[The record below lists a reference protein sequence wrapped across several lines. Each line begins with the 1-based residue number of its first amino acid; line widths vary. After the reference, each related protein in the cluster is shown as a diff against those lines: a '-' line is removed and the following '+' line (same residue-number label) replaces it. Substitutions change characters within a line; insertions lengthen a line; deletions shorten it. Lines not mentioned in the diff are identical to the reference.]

1 MKVESPRSP
10 KSSSKSPRTSPKSL
24 PLDQVR
30 LVDVDYGF
38 ISILLNLLHPLFV
51 LQTQEERLSNDLL
64 DIMRE
69 ANILEELD
77 GEKMEQ
83 ENLEAL
89 KSIEGEAAASKKVD
103 RNENLTADEVEE
115 VDVEGVWSPRQLIQV
130 FVHVSTAFLVHR

>member
-1 MKVESPRSP
+1 MRI
-10 KSSSKSPRTSPKSL
+10 RI
-24 PLDQVR
+24 
-30 LVDVDYGF
+30 F
-38 ISILLNLLHPLFV
+38 ILLNLLFLLFV

-89 KSIEGEAAASKKVD
+89 KSIEGEAEASKKED

-130 FVHVSTAFLVHR
+130 FVHVSLVHS

>member
-1 MKVESPRSP
+1 MESPSP

-30 LVDVDYGF
+30 LVDEDLEFYKHLIKFAVY
-38 ISILLNLLHPLFV
+38 IIFV

-89 KSIEGEAAASKKVD
+89 KNIEGEAAASKKED

-130 FVHVSTAFLVHR
+130 FVHVSLVHS

>member
-1 MKVESPRSP
+1 
-10 KSSSKSPRTSPKSL
+10 
-24 PLDQVR
+24 
-30 LVDVDYGF
+30 
-38 ISILLNLLHPLFV
+38 
-51 LQTQEERLSNDLL
+51 
-64 DIMRE
+64 MRE

-89 KSIEGEAAASKKVD
+89 KSIEGEAEASKKED